1 MRQVQIFLFLIVFVF
16 TLVISPPAHAVV
28 CRDVNGHHIC
38 ILNIKRSAKKY
49 WEYRVTASID
59 GINQPSKTYQCRDRI
74 KFLPNG
80 TILRFGDEDV
90 AQVVCNLFKR
100 Y

>member
-1 MRQVQIFLFLIVFVF
+1 MHQVKVFLFLIVLIFS
-16 TLVISPPAHAVV
+16 LILPLPANAVV

-59 GINQPSKTYQCRDRI
+59 GITQPSKIYECRDRVKI
-74 KFLPNG
+74 LPNG
-80 TILRFGDEDV
+80 TILRFANEDV
-90 AQVVCNLFKR
+90 TEVICSIFRR